1 MNPVKL
7 EARRIVD
14 QVLGAEA
21 PCLGAVFCS
30 YTFDPIY
37 FEDQVLRTLLG
48 LSGDP
53 DEDSARYLVEAR
65 AALCRT
71 PVACF
76 VDAGVRQSGRKLPY
90 DLHLVRARTFHP
102 KVFLVLYEHEARL
115 AVGSGNLTRS
125 GLSENAEL
133 FFHRALR
140 YDDPVDAVMLRQ
152 VDAFF
157 AECATLAAGSGTQ
170 LEQVRALLARRLAAT
185 RQPGSSA
192 VFDAAFVHS
201 FEAPGLRWLSESLP
215 ADAVVQRIGVLS
227 PFYERDDAEAA
238 DEQHGLSSILMA
250 LMAMRPGPGPALDLG
265 VPWEDAPV
273 VRPAQSILPEL
284 QAGLWA
290 RRTREERE
298 GEPVERIAYLHLE
311 KISARRCEVRAAGG
325 QIERFDRELLER
337 EIAQGALWPVA
348 RPTIFAPARIV
359 EQIAREHAVQLWL
372 HPSTGLSPAG
382 QPVTRR
388 LHAKL
393 FLVTVAR
400 RGKLSTYAL
409 MGSANASRA
418 ALGRTV
424 AENGNVEAGVLL
436 RFEGEVRLHDVLP
449 GLVAHE
455 LKQADFEER
464 EAPAAE
470 LDLSA
475 WIEDV
480 VHHADART
488 LTIHWART
496 GPAGMSA
503 WSLRYLERA
512 VSEGSEGPPVA
523 PTVVT
528 GFELSAKSAELQL
541 EAGGRSWS
549 VPIRIADLTLLPSH
563 VGMPALDLRALLALL
578 GRRVSGERM
587 DSIFRGRGEAGLVS
601 ALDAIFGEG
610 FGAADVFDAW
620 RGLREAL
627 SGAPTLAAFRFQL
640 LGATGPLVVWKL
652 LVELAGAQLSP
663 EEIWLYG
670 CELVRE
676 LGRVT
681 NPEGPDRSEKV
692 RLVAE
697 VVASIR
703 GELRGLLAA
712 TSSAPWLDE
721 VQRFYGV
728 EEGS

>member
-1 MNPVKL
+1 MKL
-7 EARRIVD
+7 EARRLVD
-14 QVLGAEA
+14 QVLAAEE

-53 DEDSARYLVEAR
+53 DEDHARYLVEAR
-65 AALCRT
+65 AALCQT

-90 DLHLVRARTFHP
+90 DLHLIRARTFHP
-102 KVFLVLYEHEARL
+102 KVFLVLYEREARL

-157 AECATLAAGSGTQ
+157 GACAELAVGSGTQ
-170 LEQVRALLARRLAAT
+170 LEQVRALLAARLAPT

-192 VFDAAFVHS
+192 TFDAAFVHS
-201 FEAPGLRWLSESLP
+201 FEAPGLRWLAESLP
-215 ADAVVQRIGVLS
+215 GDAVVQRIGVLS
-227 PFYERDDAEAA
+227 PFYERDDVDAA
-238 DEQHGLSSILMA
+238 DEQHGLASILMA
-250 LMAMRPGPGPALDLG
+250 LMRMRPGPAPALELG

-273 VRPAQSILPEL
+273 ARPGQSVLPAL

-290 RRTREERE
+290 RRTRAEED

-311 KISARRCEVRAAGG
+311 KISARRCEVRGAGG
-325 QIERFDRELLER
+325 ELERFDREQLER
-337 EIAQGALWPVA
+337 EIASGTLWPVA
-348 RPTIFAPARIV
+348 RPTIFAPARIL
-359 EQIAREHAVQLWL
+359 EKIASEHAVQLWL
-372 HPSTGLSPAG
+372 HPSTSLSPSG

-400 RGKLSTYAL
+400 RGKLSTYVL

-418 ALGRTV
+418 ALSRTV
-424 AENGNVEAGVLL
+424 AERGNVEAGILV
-436 RFEGEVRLHDVLP
+436 RFEGEVRLHQLLP
-449 GLVAHE
+449 SLIPYE
-455 LKQADFEER
+455 LKQVTFEER
-464 EAPAAE
+464 AALEPE

-475 WIEDV
+475 WIEEV
-480 VHHADART
+480 VHHADAKT
-488 LTIHWART
+488 LTITWASA
-496 GPAGMSA
+496 GPAGMGA
-503 WSLRYLERA
+503 WSLRYLDR
-512 VSEGSEGPPVA
+512 VVREGVEVPPA

-528 GFELSAKSAELQL
+528 DFELSAQSAELQL
-541 EAGGRSWS
+541 EAGGGAWS
-549 VPIRIADLTLLPSH
+549 VPIRIADLTLLPVH
-563 VGMPALDLRALLALL
+563 TGMPALDLRALLALL
-578 GRRVSGERM
+578 GRRVSGERIET
-587 DSIFRGRGEAGLVS
+587 IFKGRGAVGMTA

-620 RGLREAL
+620 RGLREEL
-627 SGAPTLAAFRFQL
+627 SSAPTLAAFRLQL
-640 LGATGPLVVWKL
+640 LGATGPRAVWPL
-652 LVELAGAQLSP
+652 LVQLIGGQLSG
-663 EEIWLYG
+663 EEVWLYG

-676 LGRVT
+676 LGRV
-681 NPEGPDRSEKV
+681 EILDGPDRPEKL
-692 RLVAE
+692 RLLAEEVAP
-697 VVASIR
+697 IR
-703 GELRGLLAA
+703 GALRGLAPA
-712 TSSAPWLDE
+712 TSAAPWFAE
-721 VQRFYGV
+721 VQRFYGM